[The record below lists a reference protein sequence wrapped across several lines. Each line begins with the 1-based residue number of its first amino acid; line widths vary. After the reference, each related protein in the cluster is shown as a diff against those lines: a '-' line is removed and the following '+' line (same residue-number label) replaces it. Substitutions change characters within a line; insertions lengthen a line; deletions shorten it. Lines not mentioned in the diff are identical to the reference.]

1 MCPKA
6 PSDLVHVC
14 YTCKSE
20 GINICFY
27 TQGFC
32 CNTLTLKVMKTVWS
46 FQTIVDICYSV

>member
-1 MCPKA
+1 MCPKV

-14 YTCKSE
+14 YTCKS

-32 CNTLTLKVMKTVWS
+32 CFNTLTLKVMKTVWS
-46 FQTIVDICYSV
+46 FQTIVDICCSV